1 MRRRLAEKG
10 YEPSLIGDIV
20 SELKRL
26 GDIDDTKFARFW
38 MESRMYSNPVGAAL
52 LRQELRGK
60 GVGDDIIDAT
70 VEARAKAYDDLEVAL
85 RMARDRYER
94 FKNLD
99 RTKASKR
106 LYDFL
111 MRRGFGYETVR
122 SVIEKLTH
130 GL

>member
-1 MRRRLAEKG
+1 MRPRSESEMRRRLAEKG
-10 YEPSLIGDIV
+10 YELSLIGDIV

-85 RMARDRYER
+85 RMARDKYER

-111 MRRGFGYETVR
+111 MRRGFGYE
-122 SVIEKLTH
+122 
-130 GL
+130 